1 MKPDPPKV
9 QKLSGGGLFQEYEWM
24 HDSYDNFLLQQ
35 QKERIIHEQ
44 KTSNISAKPFGLG
57 MN

>member
-24 HDSYDNFLLQQ
+24 HDSYDNFLEQR
-35 QKERIIHEQ
+35 KRDRIQ
-44 KTSNISAKPFGLG
+44 SQFN
-57 MN
+57 